1 MRIDRFLSSS
11 IESVASVVLSFFAS
25 GHVRFAPIVV
35 PSPSDGR
42 RIGGCR
48 TASKAR
54 SPWQRPSFPAL
65 RLASGGAQ
73 GHPPRQLRD

>member
-11 IESVASVVLSFFAS
+11 FESVASVVLSFS
-25 GHVRFAPIVV
+25 VV
-35 PSPSDGR
+35 PSPSDER